1 MTLNNLI
8 FEMASLPDTV
18 EEVVDRLMMVLDDEQ
33 RLAIT
38 VMDEDDLM
46 DLHFSLG
53 MSIRNAFELHD
64 TDSKLLALCG
74 VVHPD
79 DASGVIIKELWNKLK
94 NGN

>member
-1 MTLNNLI
+1 
-8 FEMASLPDTV
+8 MASLPDTV

-38 VMDEDDLM
+38 VMGENDLI

-53 MSIRNAFELHD
+53 MAIRNAFGLHD
-64 TDSKLLALCG
+64 PDSKLLQSCH

-94 NGN
+94 HGNL